1 MNSNQMSFIM
11 LLGVCSSSV
20 ALHEVS
26 FIVSPP
32 AAVLLFFFVDLLLH
46 TSTPLN
52 LLDNFSY

>member
-1 MNSNQMSFIM
+1 M